1 VANGDF
7 LIFVLVGFFVLMR
20 VFVLMRRST
29 RLGTTGIP
37 PVHLVQVPPAGQR
50 LPVIGRNDVLF
61 VLVADMR
68 IQRIETDGDWP
79 VRVLFRA
86 RCVADG
92 DLFAAAAGR
101 FVRGKRRC

>member
-7 LIFVLVGFFVLMR
+7 LIFVLVEF
-20 VFVLMRRST
+20 FVLMRRST

-68 IQRIETDGDWP
+68 IQRIETDGD
-79 VRVLFRA
+79 
-86 RCVADG
+86 
-92 DLFAAAAGR
+92 LFAAAAGR